1 MVSSFILKQAQAAR
15 RRGLRRQSATA
26 IDLGAVKHKDER
38 GRPRFPINDVSH
50 ARNALSR
57 LPVAKNLPADAK
69 KRIAQRAANV
79 IGHVTPG
86 AERYGVTRITRSPG
100 PALRQPRA
108 FLEGGR
114 MRIERRSRVRL
125 D

>member
-1 MVSSFILKQAQAAR
+1 MKLQRIGRRKAATIIDYGAEQR
-15 RRGLRRQSATA
+15 RA
-26 IDLGAVKHKDER
+26 EM
-38 GRPRFPINDVSH
+38 GRPRFPINSKPL
-50 ARNALSR
+50 ARNVLTR
-57 LPVAKNLPADAK
+57 LPQAKNLPADAK